1 MKPTIDNTVKR
12 LLDELGFKYDREAKG
27 RIALYKF
34 GSVEREGVFPIS
46 VTADE
51 EHSLL
56 VITGHYCR
64 WMTEDNSKSTGYVV
78 NTLNAQFP
86 VGAILSDPKDGEL
99 TFRVYHCLEGK
110 TLSPGHITALLYLV
124 IGRLKQTVGIIDAS
138 MQNPKTAG
146 N

>member
-12 LLDELGFKYDREAKG
+12 LLDESGFGYDREAMG
-27 RIALYKF
+27 RIALYKI
-34 GSVEREGVFPIS
+34 GSIEPEGVFPIYI
-46 VTADE
+46 TADE

-56 VITGHYCR
+56 VITGHYGR
-64 WMTEDNSKSTGYVV
+64 RMTEDSSKTTGHVI
-78 NTLNAQFP
+78 NTLNDQFP
-86 VGAILSDPKDGEL
+86 VGAILIGPKDGEL

-110 TLSPGHITALLYLV
+110 ALSPGHITALLYLV